1 MAKAQKQSLKNA
13 TFRVPSKVWQRAK
26 KRAIDENRSLTD
38 VVVRALET
46 YAGTMTDPAA
56 AVLADADRFVKAR
69 GRNEPARQFTPDELH
84 QNDDA

>member
-1 MAKAQKQSLKNA
+1 MASARKQPLKNA

-46 YAGTMTDPAA
+46 YAGAMTNPAA

-69 GRNEPARQFTPDELH
+69 GRNQPARHLTSDELH
-84 QNDDA
+84 QDDA